1 MRNVLYCIC
10 GTESFVGRWSVC
22 VCVCVHVCM
31 YMLISV
37 PTSTWLRTGM
47 RRAFSLEAIP
57 SELMYHTLDS
67 PAYQLEGCPGHA
79 YQPSVGLP
87 LVPGVGRE
95 AEFSNITMP
104 TNQEILQFQE
114 VS

>member
-1 MRNVLYCIC
+1 MPLWLGIACMC
-10 GTESFVGRWSVC
+10 A
-22 VCVCVHVCM
+22 CVHVYC
-31 YMLISV
+31 YLY
-37 PTSTWLRTGM
+37 PFPNWLRTGM

-79 YQPSVGLP
+79 YQPSLGLP

-95 AEFSNITMP
+95 AEFSNIAMP

>member
-1 MRNVLYCIC
+1 MGGIGWGEWVGQGQDECIDLH
-10 GTESFVGRWSVC
+10 THF
-22 VCVCVHVCM
+22 H
-31 YMLISV
+31 L
-37 PTSTWLRTGM
+37 LRTGM

-79 YQPSVGLP
+79 YQPSLGLP

-95 AEFSNITMP
+95 AEFSNIAMP
-104 TNQEILQFQE
+104 TDQEIMQFQE

>member
-1 MRNVLYCIC
+1 MGGAGLGIELHCIC
-10 GTESFVGRWSVC
+10 VTMPLWLGIASVC
-22 VCVCVHVCM
+22 ACV
-31 YMLISV
+31 LLPV
-37 PTSTWLRTGM
+37 PIPNWLRTGM

-79 YQPSVGLP
+79 YQPSLGLP

-95 AEFSNITMP
+95 AEFSNIAMP